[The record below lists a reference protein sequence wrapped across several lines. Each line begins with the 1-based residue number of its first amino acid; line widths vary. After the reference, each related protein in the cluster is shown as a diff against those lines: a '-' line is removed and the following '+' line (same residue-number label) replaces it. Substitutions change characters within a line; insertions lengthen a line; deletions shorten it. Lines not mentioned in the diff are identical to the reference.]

1 MAISRYFLPYTYIAK
16 SQLSSVNCQP
26 KATPPRKQA
35 PKFTHRQTTSFSVA
49 NYQLPGSKL
58 SVSRRE
64 TPVVSVT
71 NSRRHVGQS

>member
-1 MAISRYFLPYTYIAK
+1 METNTFFISYTNSAK

-26 KATPPRKQA
+26 KATHPREKKPPIY
-35 PKFTHRQTTSFSVA
+35 PPT
-49 NYQLPGSKL
+49 NYQLLGSKL

>member
-1 MAISRYFLPYTYIAK
+1 MSISRYFLPYTYIAK

-26 KATPPRKQA
+26 KATHPREKTPPIY
-35 PKFTHRQTTSFSVA
+35 PPT
-49 NYQLPGSKL
+49 NYQLLGNKL
-58 SVSRRE
+58 PVSRRE

>member
-1 MAISRYFLPYTYIAK
+1 MVIIRYFLSDTNISK

-26 KATPPRKQA
+26 KATHHKNAPQIYPP
-35 PKFTHRQTTSFSVA
+35 T
-49 NYQLPGSKL
+49 NYQLLGSKL
-58 SVSRRE
+58 PVSRWE

>member
-1 MAISRYFLPYTYIAK
+1 MVIIRYFLSDTYIAK

-26 KATPPRKQA
+26 KATHPREKTPIYPP
-35 PKFTHRQTTSFSVA
+35 T
-49 NYQLPGSKL
+49 NYQLLGNKL
-58 SVSRRE
+58 PVSRWE

>member
-1 MAISRYFLPYTYIAK
+1 MVISRYFLPYTYIAK

-26 KATPPRKQA
+26 KATHHRENTPPIY
-35 PKFTHRQTTSFSVA
+35 PPTS
-49 NYQLPGSKL
+49 YQLPGNKL
-58 SVSRRE
+58 PASRQE